1 MLLIWVWSFELL
13 GIKYEV
19 LGLRFWLIELVVCSS
34 QITVL
39 CSKYGLHSGQLGFN
53 MVLRWWL
60 GSESDSLISYVLLTL
75 SSINVSSIWAA
86 FNLSL
91 VSATAFNVS
100 ASSNSCLLFI
110 TFNFLLACSS
120 IWSANILAF
129 SVSPRDFRW
138 ISAKCYMNWVK
149 TYNFLMSIYISR
161 NLLVTLFLNLDV
173 SKKWLIALFCDL
185 ARDVLSIFSRNDLQ
199 KSNVFTGFLTS

>member
-1 MLLIWVWSFELL
+1 M
-13 GIKYEV
+13 
-19 LGLRFWLIELVVCSS
+19 
-34 QITVL
+34 
-39 CSKYGLHSGQLGFN
+39 
-53 MVLRWWL
+53 
-60 GSESDSLISYVLLTL
+60 

-161 NLLVTLFLNLDV
+161 NLLVTLFSNLDV

-199 KSNVFTGFLTS
+199 KSNVFTGFLTSSETKTHYLSVMFLMLRTVNSILLHNRHLTIILDIVNED